1 MCPKDAAATPFNCFK
16 LLVISLLLSLVSSAS
31 DGYRLQ
37 FIDSGKR
44 DQKIYQRF
52 AMKFWTTVPTSDPG
66 SLSIEPL
73 DAVEIGALPPAKAQ
87 VILTVA
93 RKSALLELP
102 F

>member
-1 MCPKDAAATPFNCFK
+1 MTPLFVSQKMPAATHFNCFK

-52 AMKFWTTVPTSDPG
+52 AMKFWTTVPTS
-66 SLSIEPL
+66 IRFPL
-73 DAVEIGALPPAKAQ
+73 NRAG
-87 VILTVA
+87 
-93 RKSALLELP
+93 RCG
-102 F
+102 